1 LFIHGDLLKA
11 GSNLKSD
18 SAKSVFARPP
28 RLLTDTCVI
37 TLGFNRARHMPM
49 RDHGQFLIAHGQ
61 SSTARMK
68 SVEPIF
74 VTELFCQIHG
84 ELLSLVRNL
93 SSDDWSKATA
103 ARMWTVK
110 DVVAHLL
117 DSDVRRLSYQRD
129 KAPMVPP
136 EEPIE
141 NYRDLVNFLNRLN
154 ADWVGAARRI
164 SPRLLIEF
172 LEITGAQVCELFKS
186 LDPFAPAIFGVAWA
200 GEQESQN
207 WFDVA
212 REYTEKWHHQ
222 QQIRDAVGAPSLTGR
237 KWLFPVLDTFL
248 RGLPHTYR
256 ETQADEGS
264 SVAFIIAGEAGGAW
278 TLKREGGA
286 WSLYTGE
293 GEGTACEVRMDQD
306 AAWRLLTK
314 GLSREE
320 AEARI
325 EIIGDHRL
333 GKPILGML
341 AVMA

>member
-1 LFIHGDLLKA
+1 
-11 GSNLKSD
+11 
-18 SAKSVFARPP
+18 
-28 RLLTDTCVI
+28 
-37 TLGFNRARHMPM
+37 M
-49 RDHGQFLIAHGQ
+49 R
-61 SSTARMK
+61 

-84 ELLSLVRNL
+84 ELLSLLRNL
-93 SSDDWSKATA
+93 SGDDWSKPTA

-117 DSDVRRLSYQRD
+117 DGDVRRLSYQRD

-136 EEPIE
+136 EAPIE
-141 NYRDLVNFLNRLN
+141 NYRDLVNFLNQLN

-186 LDPFAPAIFGVAWA
+186 LDPFAPALFGVAWA

-207 WFDVA
+207 WFDIA

-222 QQIRDAVGAPSLTGR
+222 QQIRDAVGAPALTGR

-248 RGLPHTYR
+248 RGLPQTYR

-264 SVAFIIAGEAGGAW
+264 SVTFIIAGEAGGVW

-286 WSLYTGE
+286 WKLYTG
-293 GEGTACEVRMDQD
+293 GAGGDACEVRMDQD

-325 EIIGDHRL
+325 EIIGDERL

>member
-1 LFIHGDLLKA
+1 
-11 GSNLKSD
+11 
-18 SAKSVFARPP
+18 
-28 RLLTDTCVI
+28 
-37 TLGFNRARHMPM
+37 
-49 RDHGQFLIAHGQ
+49 
-61 SSTARMK
+61 MK

-84 ELLSLVRNL
+84 ELLSLLRNL
-93 SSDDWSKATA
+93 SGDDWSKPTA

-136 EEPIE
+136 EAPIE
-141 NYRDLVNFLNRLN
+141 NYSDLVNFLNRLN

-172 LEITGAQVCELFKS
+172 LEITGAQVCELFMS
-186 LDPFAPAIFGVAWA
+186 LDPFAPALFGVAWA

-222 QQIRDAVGAPSLTGR
+222 QQIRDAVGAPALNNR

-264 SVAFIIAGEAGGAW
+264 SVALIIAGEAGGAW

-293 GEGTACEVRMDQD
+293 GEGAACEVRMDQD

-314 GLSREE
+314 GLSQEE
-320 AEARI
+320 AAARI

>member
-1 LFIHGDLLKA
+1 
-11 GSNLKSD
+11 
-18 SAKSVFARPP
+18 
-28 RLLTDTCVI
+28 
-37 TLGFNRARHMPM
+37 
-49 RDHGQFLIAHGQ
+49 
-61 SSTARMK
+61 MK

-74 VTELFCQIHG
+74 VTELFCKIHG
-84 ELLSLVRNL
+84 ELLSLLRNL
-93 SSDDWSKATA
+93 SGDDWSKPTA
-103 ARMWTVK
+103 APQWTVK
-110 DVVAHLL
+110 DVAAHLL
-117 DSDVRRLSYQRD
+117 DSDIRRLSYQRD
-129 KAPMVPP
+129 KAPAVPT
-136 EEPIE
+136 EAPIE
-141 NYRDLVNFLNRLN
+141 NYRDLVNFLNQLN
-154 ADWVGAARRI
+154 ADWVRAARRI
-164 SPRLLIEF
+164 STRLLIEF
-172 LEITGAQVCELFKS
+172 LEVTGAQVCELFKS
-186 LDPFAPAIFGVAWA
+186 LDPFTPALFGVAWA
-200 GEQESQN
+200 GEQKSQN

-278 TLKREGGA
+278 TLKREGVA
-286 WSLYTGE
+286 WGLYTGE
-293 GEGTACEVRMDQD
+293 GEGAACEVRMDQD

-320 AEARI
+320 AETRI

>member
-1 LFIHGDLLKA
+1 
-11 GSNLKSD
+11 
-18 SAKSVFARPP
+18 
-28 RLLTDTCVI
+28 
-37 TLGFNRARHMPM
+37 M
-49 RDHGQFLIAHGQ
+49 RDHGQFLIADGQ
-61 SSTARMK
+61 SSAARMK

-84 ELLSLVRNL
+84 ELLSLLRNL
-93 SSDDWSKATA
+93 SGDDWNKPTA
-103 ARMWTVK
+103 ARLWTVK

-129 KAPMVPP
+129 KAPMVQP
-136 EEPIE
+136 EAPIE

-186 LDPFAPAIFGVAWA
+186 LDPFAPAIFGVGWA

-264 SVAFIIAGEAGGAW
+264 SVAFTITGEAGGTW
-278 TLKREGGA
+278 MLRREGGA
-286 WSLYTGE
+286 WRLYTGE
-293 GEGTACEVRMDQD
+293 GAAACVVWMDQD
-306 AAWRLLTK
+306 TAWRLLTK

-320 AEARI
+320 AETRI